1 MAGTLDSLGHFF
13 LILVGSTGDAA
24 GQNLALLIDELQQEV
39 CILIVN
45 ILDAEFLET
54 AIFLA
59 LGFNGNRGEVFDF
72 GFVSHDSNVFKC
84 CGEMSFYIND

>member
-1 MAGTLDSLGHFF
+1 MAGALDGLGHFL

-24 GQNLALLIDELQQEV
+24 GQDFALLVDELQQEV
-39 CILIVN
+39 CILIID

-59 LGFNGNRGEVFDF
+59 LCYNSNRG
-72 GFVSHDSNVFKC
+72 
-84 CGEMSFYIND
+84 